1 MVFKSKSQKGLAS
14 VSLTQRYGYHQSKV
28 TRSLIFFFLP
38 MPILSQAKLL
48 SLPYQDEKSLPTP
61 SLINKDNTI
70 FRTHTL

>member
-14 VSLTQRYGYHQSKV
+14 VSLTQRYGCHQSKV
-28 TRSLIFFFLP
+28 TRLFFFLP
-38 MPILSQAKLL
+38 MPILSEAKLL

-70 FRTHTL
+70 FRTHSL

>member
-28 TRSLIFFFLP
+28 TRLLIAYFFFLP

-48 SLPYQDEKSLPTP
+48 SLPYQVFL
-61 SLINKDNTI
+61 
-70 FRTHTL
+70 